1 MESSKQLTSKICS
14 TKGKLNRIDD
24 ILSIIK
30 RGYLLLIFMTIS
42 STLFLIATN
51 TKYLIVKLPY
61 GLLDLRLFYIFIGF
75 INIVCFSTWILWL
88 VLAYRKTKLM

>member
-1 MESSKQLTSKICS
+1 MESSKQLTSKICG

-42 STLFLIATN
+42 STLFLITTN

>member
-1 MESSKQLTSKICS
+1 MESSKQLTSKICD

-51 TKYLIVKLPY
+51 TKYLIVRLPY
-61 GLLDLRLFYIFIGF
+61 SLLDLRLFYIFIGF